1 MSSSS
6 MSTVP
11 RPGPSVLLSFTLKL
25 PSRYPLP
32 QTGVRPEVVG
42 QRWVLRSQ
50 RRRRRRAGLVLATG
64 HHLVMLSAPS
74 DGGPP
79 GGRRKALGVSVALAL
94 SAVGWSPS
102 LGVPPSC
109 FPLPQTGV
117 RPEVAER
124 HWASWLQRRRRRHTG
139 PAFIIGYSPVML
151 PTPSDGG
158 PPGGRRTAL
167 GVVVA
172 AASPVAHRAVSV
184 IGQHPVMLSTPSD
197 GGPPGGRRTAPGV
210 VVPAASS
217 VVYWAGLRR
226 RVFLRHAIHSLRRGS
241 ARRSQNSSGRR
252 RCSGVLGHALA
263 WWPVGRPR
271 RRREGRTR
279 R

>member
-102 LGVPPSC
+102 LGVLPSC
-109 FPLPQTGV
+109 FPPHQTGV

-124 HWASWLQRRRRRHTG
+124 YWASRLQRAAGDIPGRPSSRGILQSCCPLPQTG
-139 PAFIIGYSPVML
+139 VCPEV
-151 PTPSDGG
+151 
-158 PPGGRRTAL
+158 
-167 GVVVA
+167 
-172 AASPVAHRAVSV
+172 
-184 IGQHPVMLSTPSD
+184 
-197 GGPPGGRRTAPGV
+197 
-210 VVPAASS
+210 
-217 VVYWAGLRR
+217 AGL
-226 RVFLRHAIHSLRRGS
+226 H
-241 ARRSQNSSGRR
+241 
-252 RCSGVLGHALA
+252 
-263 WWPVGRPR
+263 
-271 RRREGRTR
+271 
-279 R
+279 

>member
-1 MSSSS
+1 MRG
-6 MSTVP
+6 TVLNGA
-11 RPGPSVLLSFTLKL
+11 PG
-25 PSRYPLP
+25 
-32 QTGVRPEVVG
+32 
-42 QRWVLRSQ
+42 
-50 RRRRRRAGLVLATG
+50 
-64 HHLVMLSAPS
+64 
-74 DGGPP
+74 GGPP
-79 GGRRKALGVSVALAL
+79 GRLVSGVLRHDNMGARVPSGACGSPVLPGRRTTGR
-94 SAVGWSPS
+94 P
-102 LGVPPSC
+102 
-109 FPLPQTGV
+109 PQTGV
-117 RPEVAER
+117 RPEVAEKHR
-124 HWASWLQRRRRRHTG
+124 ASWLQRRRRRHTG

-241 ARRSQNSSGRR
+241 ARRSQNSTGRR

-263 WWPVGRPR
+263 WWPAGRPR
-271 RRREGRTR
+271 
-279 R
+279 